1 MIGILTSHQ
10 SVNAGRIV
18 LAAIRRSVSRT
29 QASLISRDSIREHEM
44 IVGIDLPDEWGKEVL
59 EWMQSGGKK
68 ILLLGNIPGVL
79 AENLGFTKTSFLSGM
94 DHGVRSE
101 AAMTGAFAQ
110 SPVSIGYNERAGI
123 LGASS
128 WRRPAERFD
137 FTDEWNNLGYGA
149 IRFDGSRWSISIPYD
164 AGDATI
170 ASVLLDSEH
179 VASYAALVEQDRASV
194 LWVNRSVG
202 PCDSFEWRLVET
214 FLSSHRHHDLP
225 CQPVIREIPLGYDAA
240 ITSRLDCDEDV
251 ESARSLWKAYAE
263 HQVPFSLAVH
273 TSNLADQRHHPIL
286 RELLA
291 ANGAVL
297 AHSATHAPHWG
308 GSYDSALQEASQSKE
323 LLEKA
328 TGHPIHY
335 AVAPFHQAAPYALQ
349 ALSDAGYRGCIGG
362 IIRNDP
368 EFLMARGG
376 ELESTPSGFIGHS
389 QQCMFHGEC
398 MLREG
403 DPLAVFKQA
412 FDRAYET
419 GTLFGYLDHP
429 FSERYSYGWSD
440 EQSRTGAHL
449 ELIQHIREK
458 AGNPIFLNEEQAM
471 DFLWHRSRVQIIEQ
485 DGRFIPG
492 CAGDDMS
499 FMGVEYRGK
508 EYSLKNG
515 GGIE

>member
-1 MIGILTSHQ
+1 MIGILTSHR
-10 SVNAGRIV
+10 SSEAGRIV
-18 LAAIRRSVSRT
+18 VAAIRRSVSRT
-29 QASLISRDSIREHEM
+29 QASWIARDSLQKHEI
-44 IVGIDLPDEWGKEVL
+44 IVGIDLPDIWGREVL

-68 ILLLGNIPGVL
+68 ILLLGSIPEVL
-79 AENLGFTKTSFLSGM
+79 AENLGFTKTSFPLGM
-94 DHGVRSE
+94 DGAVRS
-101 AAMTGAFAQ
+101 AAAVTGTSAQ
-110 SPVSIGYNERAGI
+110 SPVSIVYNERSRI

-128 WRRPAERFD
+128 WSRPAERFD

-149 IRFDGSRWSISIPYD
+149 LRFDGSCWSISSPYD

-170 ASVLLDSEH
+170 ASLLLDSEH
-179 VASYAALVEQDRASV
+179 VASYAALVEHDRASV
-194 LWVNRSVG
+194 LWFNRSVG
-202 PCDSFEWRLVET
+202 PCDSFEWRLVER

-225 CQPVIREIPLGYDAA
+225 CQPVISEIPFGYDAA

-251 ESARSLWKAYAE
+251 ESARSLWKAYEE

-273 TSNLADQRHHPIL
+273 TFNLADQRHHSIL

-291 ANGAVL
+291 ADGAVL

-323 LLEKA
+323 LLEKV

-389 QQCMFHGEC
+389 QQCMLHGEC

-419 GTLFGYLDHP
+419 GILFGYLDHP

-449 ELIQHIREK
+449 KLIQHIREK
-458 AGNPIFLNEEQAM
+458 AGNPIFLNEDQAM
-471 DFLWHRSRVQIIEQ
+471 DFLWQRSRVEILEQ
-485 DGRFIPG
+485 DSAFVTLSRD
-492 CAGDDMS
+492 ADMS
-499 FMGVEYRGK
+499 SMGVEYRGK

-515 GGIE
+515 ERIE